1 MVTREYPTIG
11 VVLAPLLDLDSF
23 RVAPDNASDDD
34 AFVIVARLSS
44 LSNDGSTFVVR
55 VLLLST
61 AAAQEEVAIVI
72 MTNTK
77 NLGIAI
83 FMGIFF

>member
-11 VVLAPLLDLDSF
+11 VVLEPLLDLDSF
-23 RVAPDNASDDD
+23 RVAPDSATN
-34 AFVIVARLSS
+34 VIVARLSS

-55 VLLLST
+55 ALLLST

-83 FMGIFF
+83 LIEN